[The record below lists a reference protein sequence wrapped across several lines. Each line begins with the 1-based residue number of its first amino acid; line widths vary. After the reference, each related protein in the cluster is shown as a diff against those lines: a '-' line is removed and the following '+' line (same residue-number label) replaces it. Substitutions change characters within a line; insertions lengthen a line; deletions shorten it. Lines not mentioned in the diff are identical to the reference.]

1 MELIAKLVSIG
12 GMGIMFYFTWAYW
25 IFDEYGIVQM
35 HNEDFFK
42 SICILVAFAIALFT
56 TLTLLFNYNC
66 ISISAQSLEI
76 DVVEPLVEEQ
86 DELHSDQE
94 DS

>member
-1 MELIAKLVSIG
+1 MERPQMELIAKLVSMG
-12 GMGIMFYFTWAYW
+12 GMGIMFHFTWAYW

-66 ISISAQSLEI
+66 ISISA
-76 DVVEPLVEEQ
+76 
-86 DELHSDQE
+86 
-94 DS
+94 